1 MIEFTNKDGY
11 ITCHIEGTIIDVLG
25 ELAKVIHVIH
35 VRISYQDLRAGRAF
49 EAAFKDPEFIEE
61 IFKPDENDRELLEG

>member
-11 ITCHIEGTIIDVLG
+11 ITCHIEGSIIDVIG
-25 ELAKVIHVIH
+25 ALAKIIHVIH
-35 VRISYQDLRAGRAF
+35 VRISYLDLRAGRAL

-61 IFKPDENDRELLEG
+61 IFKPDENDHELLEE

>member
-11 ITCHIEGTIIDVLG
+11 ITYHIQGSIIDVLA
-25 ELAKVIHVIH
+25 ELAKMIHVIH
-35 VRISYQDLRAGRAF
+35 VKISYHDLRAGRAL
-49 EAAFKDPEFIEE
+49 EVAFKDPEFIEE